1 MWCSRT
7 SGTAVLYL
15 MMTVFLNGGLQ
26 AQEAP
31 VPPPVVTPPSAVVS
45 VVVIDGKTMAGDFL
59 NILGQ
64 QTKALWRKLYRDPPP
79 TPSTDRLKVA
89 FTLGVLIADS
99 HLKLQAGDAQKFRDN
114 NQDLLAYC
122 KVLGLSEKI
131 TPEVMAEGK
140 MAETEDWNG
149 LKEKVNGLRQLIMQ
163 LLKDQRDEDLSI
175 LVNLGVWMRLQEI
188 SSSLVLN
195 DPEIT
200 HKTLC
205 IGSPLLINDMI
216 ADFEKLTEVTRLDP
230 LIAQLGKTLQ
240 HLQRYWSDVQEP
252 VSMDQVQMSS
262 DKIKHI
268 VSKIAQ

>member
-1 MWCSRT
+1 MLIRRIP
-7 SGTAVLYL
+7 VLQWVVMAAL
-15 MMTVFLNGGLQ
+15 CAHIQ
-26 AQEAP
+26 AQEPVVPKP
-31 VPPPVVTPPSAVVS
+31 VPVPPSAVVS
-45 VVVIDGKTMAGDFL
+45 VIVIDGKTIPGDFL

-79 TPSTDRLKVA
+79 TPSTDRSKVA
-89 FTLGVLIADS
+89 FMLGVLIADS

-149 LKEKVNGLRQLIMQ
+149 LKGKVNELRRLILQ
-163 LLKDQRDEDLSI
+163 ILKDQRDEDLSI
-175 LVNLGVWMRLQEI
+175 LVDLGMWMRLLEI

-195 DPEIT
+195 DPEMSN
-200 HKTLC
+200 KTLC
-205 IGSPLLINDMI
+205 IGSVLLLNDMM
-216 ADFEKLTEVTRLDP
+216 ANFERLTEATRMDP
-230 LIAQLGKTLQ
+230 LVTQLGKTLQ
-240 HLQRYWSDVQEP
+240 HLQRYWTDAQEP
-252 VSMDQVQMSS
+252 LSLEQVQMSS